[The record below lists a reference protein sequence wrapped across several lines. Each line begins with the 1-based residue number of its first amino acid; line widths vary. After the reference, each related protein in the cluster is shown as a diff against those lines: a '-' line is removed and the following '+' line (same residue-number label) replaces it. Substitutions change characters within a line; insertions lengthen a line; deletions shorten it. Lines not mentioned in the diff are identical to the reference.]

1 MKYITIGTRNL
12 MPMDPKMGISLF
24 QAAKKWTNA
33 RLADGTMDLQYVHVD
48 TGAGFAITNADSHEE
63 VYDRLL
69 DYPLYPF
76 FDWEVIG
83 LVDWSHAYDKNIE
96 LLQKMAAMT

>member
-1 MKYITIGTRNL
+1 MKYMVMGTRN
-12 MPMDPKMGISLF
+12 MVPMEPKMAIGLF
-24 QAAKKWTNA
+24 QAAKQWVSA
-33 RLADGTMDLQYVHVD
+33 SLADGTMDLHYLHVE
-48 TGAGFAITNADSHEE
+48 TGGGFTIGNADSHEE
-63 VYDRLL
+63 IYDRIME
-69 DYPLYPF
+69 YPLYPF